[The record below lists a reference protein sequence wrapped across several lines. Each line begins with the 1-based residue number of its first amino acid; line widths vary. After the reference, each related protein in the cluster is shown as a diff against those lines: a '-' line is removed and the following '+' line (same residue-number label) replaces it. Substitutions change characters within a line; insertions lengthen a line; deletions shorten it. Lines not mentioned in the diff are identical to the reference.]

1 MRTIVYTV
9 QDISMSTLHIHLEC
23 EKRKKGK
30 GEGRALFYFQE
41 MMFLVLSFS
50 SPSFPLFHPEV
61 LEKNPVTRVIPST
74 LGHERSCRSSG
85 RR

>member
-1 MRTIVYTV
+1 MFGDLYADHRLYRPRYFDVDPTYTFG
-9 QDISMSTLHIHLEC
+9 IR
-23 EKRKKGK
+23 EKREKRWE
-30 GEGRALFYFQE
+30 GEGRTLFYFQE

-74 LGHERSCRSSG
+74 LGEWQ
-85 RR
+85 